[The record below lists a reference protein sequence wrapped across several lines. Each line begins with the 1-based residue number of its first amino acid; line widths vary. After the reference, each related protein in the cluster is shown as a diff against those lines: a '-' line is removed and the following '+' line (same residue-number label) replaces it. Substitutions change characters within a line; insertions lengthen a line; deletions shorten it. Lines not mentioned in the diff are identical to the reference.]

1 MRLALFDFD
10 GTITTKDTLVEFIKY
25 AKGSHVYY
33 LGLMV
38 LSPMLLR
45 YYLKL
50 MPNDIAK
57 EKMIAYFFRGW
68 SEAHFRDV
76 ASSYAKSQIDSIVRP
91 EALERIGW
99 HKERGD
105 VVVVVSASIDC
116 WIRGWTDRYG
126 IDLLSTQL
134 EFDDHKFTGRFKTK
148 NCYGS
153 DKVDRVKGQYR
164 LEEFSY
170 IYAYGDSSGDREL
183 LALADEDYYKPFR

>member
-57 EKMIAYFFRGW
+57 EKMIAYFFRG
-68 SEAHFRDV
+68 
-76 ASSYAKSQIDSIVRP
+76 
-91 EALERIGW
+91 
-99 HKERGD
+99 
-105 VVVVVSASIDC
+105 
-116 WIRGWTDRYG
+116 
-126 IDLLSTQL
+126 
-134 EFDDHKFTGRFKTK
+134 
-148 NCYGS
+148 
-153 DKVDRVKGQYR
+153 
-164 LEEFSY
+164 
-170 IYAYGDSSGDREL
+170 
-183 LALADEDYYKPFR
+183 